1 MQFHKD
7 SKNRT
12 YKTYGIV
19 LRSYSMRESD
29 RLVTVLTEDLGKVKI
44 AVRGARKIKSRLG
57 GHLQIL
63 NHALLL
69 VSSSRTLDVVSGAE
83 AKESFGFIKQNLPLL
98 ARSLYLMELTD
109 AIIPEAVPQPSSY
122 YCLLAALRLMNNQNE
137 PNLITAY
144 YELKVL
150 QDNGYMPELYRCMK
164 CGIEIVQGR
173 HSFSASQG
181 GVVCDDCESF
191 SLNTRSLSVEGLKIL
206 RFFSRVSIDRALEL
220 RLSGYQHSEVKNLLG
235 ELIICVLEKKL
246 NAPNFIEHLT
256 KIRPNQ

>member
-83 AKESFGFIKQNLPLL
+83 AKESFGFIKQN
-98 ARSLYLMELTD
+98 
-109 AIIPEAVPQPSSY
+109 IPQ
-122 YCLLAALRLMNNQNE
+122 
-137 PNLITAY
+137 
-144 YELKVL
+144 
-150 QDNGYMPELYRCMK
+150 
-164 CGIEIVQGR
+164 
-173 HSFSASQG
+173 
-181 GVVCDDCESF
+181 
-191 SLNTRSLSVEGLKIL
+191 
-206 RFFSRVSIDRALEL
+206 
-220 RLSGYQHSEVKNLLG
+220 
-235 ELIICVLEKKL
+235 
-246 NAPNFIEHLT
+246 
-256 KIRPNQ
+256 